1 MPVRWETPPMAWA
14 KKSAAFLIMFVVV
27 IMASSCSGAEAE
39 PGGRVPWSASKS
51 LPISPT
57 PPDLPQ
63 TAPTAITVRS
73 NECPD
78 VSGHD
83 FAEAG
88 VLSVGSFTAEDIGPQ
103 PEGQD
108 SHKVWIASRRKGH
121 DDATL
126 QITDPDGQAHL
137 ERRKS
142 GVSWAAGVAQF
153 YPGSLSV
160 NKSGIYRLQI
170 RVGRDTMC
178 VRVHYRAA

>member
-1 MPVRWETPPMAWA
+1 MAWA
-14 KKSAAFLIMFVVV
+14 KKSAAFPIMFVVV

-39 PGGRVPWSASKS
+39 PGGRVPSSASKS

-63 TAPTAITVRS
+63 TAPTAITVGS

-108 SHKVWIASRRKGH
+108 NHKVWIASQRKGH

-126 QITDPDGQAHL
+126 QITDPVRL
-137 ERRKS
+137 TLS
-142 GVSWAAGVAQF
+142 GESRVCHGRLVSHN